1 MNKDIRT
8 DHVSDPTH
16 SQPPAPAKSAYD
28 NTVKKAK
35 ITAERLGGETVTN
48 YIPYQN
54 CLMLRGVGKISKSNL
69 LKPKIQDVF
78 EEAIGFRFRI
88 VGIGSDVKGLLLGD
102 TVDIKSTSML
112 SLRPLIP
119 NKNSIV
125 SWRERLKVD
134 REAMIA
140 HGVKEA
146 EDPSKIG
153 RTLLASTSTA
163 MKELQTGGIFNLEEQ
178 VEIVEYFSTED
189 HNISGV
195 FHIVETVQNSVH
207 ESKK

>member
-28 NTVKKAK
+28 NAVKRAK
-35 ITAERLGGETVTN
+35 ITAERLGGETITN

-54 CLMLRGVGKISKSNL
+54 CLILRGVGKISKSNL

-119 NKNSIV
+119 NKNTIV
-125 SWRERLKVD
+125 SWRERLKAD

-153 RTLLASTSTA
+153 RIPLASIG
-163 MKELQTGGIFNLEEQ
+163 MKELQIGGIFNLEEQ

-195 FHIVETVQNSVH
+195 FHIVEGVH